1 MREEGG
7 RIKHCEG
14 KVLFHA
20 SCFILHP
27 SPSASPLDRSFFRR
41 VDLGLFRYWEGLAE
55 QEPFDVI
62 EEKVLRVRIGEI
74 QAVVIDDLSL
84 LLEPS
89 GPARLANLGG
99 DSLPEFIRKRRET
112 NRRSLLATVFTF
124 NVFGH
129 Y

>member
-1 MREEGG
+1 VNRALQLETWNSKLET
-7 RIKHCEG
+7 
-14 KVLFHA
+14 F
-20 SCFILHP
+20 P
-27 SPSASPLDRSFFRR
+27 SSSPLDRSFFRR

-74 QAVVIDDLSL
+74 QPVVIDDLSL

-89 GPARLANLGG
+89 GPTRLANLGG

-112 NRRSLLATVFTF
+112 NRRPLLATVFTF